1 MKRTTSGKL
10 EISQANPLPGSDR
23 LTTSHISILLRWA
36 TWLKP
41 LFGKVLVG
49 KLAHQKLIATS
60 PRLPAVCLVARNN
73 FRGSFIRRG
82 GCDSADFGSGGR
94 NEVGRIAD
102 PFSSSL
108 GASSVRDRPLRELRR
123 PVHSGRGPDKSP
135 RIGKTTQ
142 IVFLNDPSTRPESS
156 QLRRVD
162 PQGLVRERAR
172 QARSR
177 PVPPKAR
184 CPFGS
189 ARVLLGISSFVRN
202 TCRFPNTAPGI
213 SGRAQELFG
222 VV

>member
-1 MKRTTSGKL
+1 MPVSTLQETPRDVPSKTRG
-10 EISQANPLPGSDR
+10 QDG
-23 LTTSHISILLRWA
+23 
-36 TWLKP
+36 
-41 LFGKVLVG
+41 F
-49 KLAHQKLIATS
+49 ATS
-60 PRLPAVCLVARNN
+60 FPVGLLHSLQHAGLARRTPVCPSSGHNHQVSICIGN
-73 FRGSFIRRG
+73 FKGSLIRGG
-82 GCDSADFGSGGR
+82 GCDSADSGSGGR
-94 NEVGRIAD
+94 NGVGRIAD

-123 PVHSGRGPDKSP
+123 PVHSGRGPDKSA

-156 QLRRVD
+156 ELRRGD

-213 SGRAQELFG
+213 WGRAQELFG